1 MPFDLLALR
10 LAHVVAGAAWVGG
23 AFVMILLVTRTA
35 RMRGADGDLFMSTL
49 LTEGKA
55 ARYFEIAAVT
65 TVVAGA
71 LLYWRAS
78 DGLQLAWVTS
88 PTGIAFTIG
97 ATAAIVSLVWGGVI
111 VGPAGKRAKAIQ
123 DEIAAN
129 GGLSSAAQRLELE
142 TIKAKLG
149 RFAAV
154 DLVMLGTAV
163 VTMATA
169 RYL

>member
-1 MPFDLLALR
+1 MPLDLIVLR

-23 AFVMILLVTRTA
+23 AFMMILLVSRTA
-35 RMRGADGDLFMSTL
+35 RLRGADGDVFMSTL

-55 ARYFEIAAVT
+55 ATYFVSAALV

-88 PTGIAFTIG
+88 PTGIAFTVG
-97 ATAAIVSLVWGGVI
+97 ALAAVTSLAWGGLM
-111 VGPAGKRAKAIQ
+111 VGPAGTRAKAIQ

-129 GGLSSAAQRLELE
+129 GGMSSASQREELA
-142 TIKAKLG
+142 TIKGKLN
-149 RFAAV
+149 RFAVV
-154 DLVMLGTAV
+154 DLVLLAVAV

>member
-1 MPFDLLALR
+1 MPLDLIALR

-35 RMRGADGDLFMSTL
+35 RLRGADGDLFMSTL

-55 ARYFEIAAVT
+55 ARYFELAAVT

-78 DGLQLAWVTS
+78 DGLQLAWITS
-88 PTGIAFTIG
+88 PTGLAFSVG
-97 ATAAIVSLVWGGVI
+97 ALAAIISLAWGGLM

-123 DEIAAN
+123 DEIAAS
-129 GGLSSAAQRLELE
+129 GGASSASQRSELDG
-142 TIKAKLG
+142 IKAKLG
-149 RFAAV
+149 RFAMV
-154 DLVMLGTAV
+154 DLVLLGVAV
-163 VTMATA
+163 VMMATA

>member
-1 MPFDLLALR
+1 MPLDLIALR

-35 RMRGADGDLFMSTL
+35 RLRGADGDIFMSSL

-55 ARYFEIAAVT
+55 GRYFEIAAVT

-78 DGLQLAWVTS
+78 DGFQLAWMTS
-88 PTGIAFTIG
+88 PTGLAFTVG
-97 ATAAIVSLVWGGVI
+97 AVAAIVSLAWGGI
-111 VGPAGKRAKAIQ
+111 LVGPAGKRAKAIQ
-123 DEIAAN
+123 DEVAAA
-129 GGLSSAAQRLELE
+129 GGLSSAAQRSELDA
-142 TIKAKLG
+142 IKAKLN

-154 DLVMLGTAV
+154 DLVLLGTAV
-163 VTMATA
+163 VTMAVA